1 LKYINLQESD
11 IKLAEIIAEMT
22 TTASEVILTDRG
34 LPVAR
39 IVPYQS
45 SATSV
50 KNYPLRGMPI
60 TISDTFDEPMSEL
73 WDALGE

>member
-1 LKYINLQESD
+1 MKYINLQETD
-11 IKLAEIIAEMT
+11 IKLAAIIEEMNIT
-22 TTASEVILTDRG
+22 QSQVILTDRG

-39 IVPYQS
+39 IIPYKTS
-45 SATSV
+45 DTSV